1 MASSLP
7 ALALCTVPHTAAART
22 VLGSCQVSNAFSVPV
37 SLFFRRY
44 FSSLRIVPSLAV
56 FEVAKYILLQDEKA
70 LFARSKITK
79 NATSASPWFRNKW
92 LYRDE
97 RTGCAND
104 DGEAR
109 KPADTPLQRRK
120 RISTMPNL
128 AKPRVTLPSAQRS
141 VSKSSQ
147 KLVPQSVTNGNS
159 SLQKESY
166 PSEKINTE
174 SSPKSPILP
183 EKKTPVPQVPQFSPL
198 KKSVSKEPNV
208 GVTALKN
215 DEILQKNT
223 LCPLKERP
231 TQGRT
236 TQEEMPHKKSP
247 LTKDKQ
253 KCSDRERIL
262 KAQKLREMLKEELKK
277 ERMKRWKN
285 RPTVIEGKTPPD
297 HSKMTMRDLI
307 YYLPENNPMKSSLA
321 EEKKTEKTS
330 TQVQMKEP
338 EEIRAPDH
346 EDEEAETE
354 PEEGEENDGPLL
366 VPRVKVAED
375 GTIILDEES
384 LTVEVLRTK
393 GSCVVEE
400 NDPIFERGST
410 TTYSSFRKSFYTKPW
425 SNKETDMFFLAISM
439 VGTDFS
445 LIGQLFPHRARTE
458 IKNKFKR
465 EEKAN
470 GWRIDK
476 AFKEKR
482 PFDFEF
488 FAQLLEEVL
497 ADEKKRKQKATK
509 RQSSKEKKPHKSRKK
524 QKETEV
530 DAGTAEKENEESL
543 SVSEQTEEQII
554 LEPVTT
560 KKKRKKKKKDDSELE
575 VENLAEEGAAPT
587 KPAKGGKSSNKKKN
601 AVSGMNS
608 ANRTECGE
616 ELDVLNQENVDET
629 PVLVEQE
636 SHSCLQLNDKT
647 EENYLDLASFQDTSA
662 GLIETE
668 SSEPET
674 PDIISGSQDWQPSK
688 SQASGTRNEK
698 GNGEETSEAKNNE
711 VCDLYKPDEKESTAG
726 KSHDS
731 KSETMETEKA
741 AAGKPSVRGRLQRP
755 KPNLARASGKT
766 EATVQEKS
774 EVKISSSEPTEGAEK
789 MCTME
794 AGEGNTAEI
803 TRDETTGR
811 EIKALETESQ
821 EKAVTEKAAMRGRR
835 QRFKPNVVGASGKK
849 EAPVQGE
856 GKNKTP
862 QEPEGAIE
870 KQSTDQGNTPD
881 STRGETTEKDGRISE
896 TESQSKEISCL
907 QEGGKQSVLKPAPL
921 MRARMQR
928 PKPNVGRAAG
938 RQEVSATK
946 KDVEDEKM
954 EVGEAVK
961 SLIHCENKSGALLT
975 TGDATGN
982 EDILLCSEISEKEA
996 TSGAEKVVSVHV
1008 KQRSQEKFLGS
1019 ESCEQEKESFSV
1031 DDLED
1036 GSDFGTGDASSQ
1048 QEKEVAVQTTHLLR
1062 NQFQRPKSNLGK
1074 EAGGGEVPGVDKDV
1088 SEDSTEK
1095 DNSLIQCDSKCSML
1109 PDLDKAAKCEVMPSW
1124 QSLEKEDP
1132 VGSQEVFATPISL
1145 QSLKKLSGSESGEQ
1159 NASPPSA
1166 DNQEKTSAVAARLH
1180 SKLISQGESKP
1191 ASLQPAQLV
1200 RSRFQRPKPNIGRAI
1215 GRKET
1220 RATEKDETE
1229 KKTEVEQSALQ
1240 KDESAG
1246 IPSTVHKPKGE
1257 NEAVSSEASG
1267 DKLLGCEKQTPE
1279 GESPVPGIYQ
1289 NVSDEQSSSQED
1301 KPCAIKPAQLMR
1313 SWFQR
1318 ARSNLGRA
1326 YGKKEEPVAEKVTA
1340 PVEGETGK
1348 AEESPLPH
1356 RDSDVHLSP
1365 KAEVDLAQKDGS
1377 DSCGVTSPKRS
1388 IQSEK
1393 LCSLEKS
1400 LSCNNESDQRKS
1412 CMSTDV
1418 ESRLP
1423 NYSERSSSGEESKPS
1438 AIKPAQLVRGHL
1450 RRPKPNLVR
1459 AIRKKE
1465 ALEEGE
1471 NTTEEK
1477 TEARNTEEGLVSC
1490 GIKSENLTSLL
1501 HTSGNLVEVA
1511 SSTEVSRKKESAD
1524 SIEAVLPK
1532 RSRQSCKFQ
1541 SPERLS
1547 ESESQ
1552 IEQEEDSQPL
1562 YAQEKTSDKLI
1573 RRQPRRSSEQAGLS
1587 KRVSELRTSSAS
1599 ECEVDRCEK
1608 GKPRRKIKPN
1618 ITKGKGLK
1626 TAHSKRSG
1634 KEHGSSK
1641 VTLVTLRASQ
1651 EEDEDDA
1658 DEFELDD
1665 EDECFSPEEVNK
1677 APVFVP
1683 VGLRSPKPIPVQIE
1697 ETMEELEISV
1707 NVPDVPCI
1715 TTAEYLSHDL
1725 NVVVQPVMQRD
1736 ENLNASQ
1743 IEVTTHE
1750 NPETDTGINDGST
1763 EAAMTLLAMG
1773 DPMFQLKISTQG
1785 RTQVFPDQDEL
1796 HVADSLI
1803 NQPNTEQN
1811 AAPSN
1816 QSLSS
1821 PTNNELVPSE
1831 DGNKVILQDQSSGKE
1846 ASVEI
1851 FFKEDAAPSSDHP
1864 VPKVNS
1870 TPRFAR
1876 CRLPKPKPNL
1886 SRVLGTNRNVHQK
1899 SLSPNAD
1906 VEQFKQ
1912 VQSERKALRETI
1924 EEQDV
1929 DLEWKVRPAENS
1941 SADLQNFGSGSTDL
1955 AETENKTRET
1965 WEASVELKTP
1975 IISPKAEIFLPGL
1988 ENDPN
1993 QSSTGVLP
2001 ENKPGTV
2008 MHSLHEVQLTQAEAV
2023 TQEFQQ
2029 QYITSTK
2036 ETSVN
2041 GSGNEYPEEAEEQT
2055 FILTLVEIP
2064 ADSREYHDA
2073 SMSLEQALE
2082 PLLPA
2087 PILLTPVNT
2096 GLANVM
2102 EEQSSG
2108 SLTTT
2113 VDKAAT
2119 SLDNCTGT
2127 EGLQRA
2133 SIETFTNL
2141 DQTSWKRHAIDIEE
2155 SDTPPAKRT
2164 PSTSAEDNLANTYK
2178 QGKLQAYAGHVA
2190 VLFQR
2195 REHHDSWRK
2204 FITGKSYVARNIP
2217 TPLYWGISHKML
2229 AAKGS
2234 WTNFPYCEE
2243 SSVKSTHAPRKI
2255 AGRISEK
2262 LKTSKKKKLPTSIFV
2277 SKTAERGQ
2285 SESFQKL
2292 GTIPVEESACKCS
2305 DELVSGM
2312 DHEGKEEANEQ
2323 ESFMD
2328 ICESGCSGHVGSTAA
2343 LSRSPILRAG
2353 RRPLGFLSL
2362 ICKSSNAEPGEGAK
2376 GNRQRLQKPLIA
2388 ASKRSLKRPTPSAEN
2403 STDIQESCSLPS
2415 TSTLTS
2421 AECENIG
2428 TAAVQASSEYSEK
2441 QASYTKQ
2448 QEKEEEPTRISEY
2461 FFSDIFME
2469 VDDSE

>member
-1 MASSLP
+1 MFRRARLSVKPNVRPGGRGGGCAPAAPEPQGGQDSASLP
-7 ALALCTVPHTAAART
+7 ARKEP
-22 VLGSCQVSNAFSVPV
+22 Q
-37 SLFFRRY
+37 
-44 FSSLRIVPSLAV
+44 PS
-56 FEVAKYILLQDEKA
+56 
-70 LFARSKITK
+70 
-79 NATSASPWFRNKW
+79 ATASPGAADGPRPDPRPQPEGEEPGS
-92 LYRDE
+92 RDE
-97 RTGCAND
+97 RTGAAND

-147 KLVPQSVTNGNS
+147 KQVPQSVTNGNS
-159 SLQKESY
+159 SLQKESC
-166 PSEKINTE
+166 PSEKSNTE

-223 LCPLKERP
+223 PSPLKERP
-231 TQGRT
+231 TQGRP
-236 TQEEMPHKKSP
+236 TQEEMPHTKP
-247 LTKDKQ
+247 HLTKDKQ

-285 RPTVIEGKTPPD
+285 RPTGIEGKTPPD

-321 EEKKTEKTS
+321 EEKKTEKAS

-338 EEIRAPDH
+338 EEIHVPDH

-509 RQSSKEKKPHKSRKK
+509 RPSSKEKKPPKSRKK
-524 QKETEV
+524 QKTKVVSEEADNDQDDPHGVRISDAETEV
-530 DAGTAEKENEESL
+530 DAGTAEKENEAL
-543 SVSEQTEEQII
+543 LNVSEQTEEQII

-575 VENLAEEGAAPT
+575 VENLAEEGAAPS

-601 AVSGMNS
+601 AVSGTNS
-608 ANRTECGE
+608 DNHTECGE

-629 PVLVEQE
+629 PVLMEQE

-647 EENYLDLASFQDTSA
+647 EESDLNLVSFQDTSA

-668 SSEPET
+668 SSEPEIS
-674 PDIISGSQDWQPSK
+674 DIVFGSQDWQPSE
-688 SQASGTRNEK
+688 SQASGTRNKK

-711 VCDLYKPDEKESTAG
+711 VCDLYKPAEKESTAG

-741 AAGKPSVRGRLQRP
+741 AAGKPSVRGRLQIP

-766 EATVQEKS
+766 DFSWTAAS
-774 EVKISSSEPTEGAEK
+774 EVKIFPPEPTEGAEK
-789 MCTME
+789 MYTME
-794 AGEGNTAEI
+794 AGESNTAEI
-803 TRDETTGR
+803 TRDETIGR

-821 EKAVTEKAAMRGRR
+821 DTEKAVTEKVAMRGRW
-835 QRFKPNVVGASGKK
+835 QRFKPNVVGASGKR

-856 GKNKTP
+856 GKEKTP

-881 STRGETTEKDGRISE
+881 GTRGETTEIDGKVSE
-896 TESQSKEISCL
+896 TEPQSKEISCL

-921 MRARMQR
+921 MRGRMQR

-938 RQEVSATK
+938 RQEVSTIK
-946 KDVEDEKM
+946 KDVQDEKT

-996 TSGAEKVVSVHV
+996 SAGPETVVSMHV
-1008 KQRSQEKFLGS
+1008 KQQSQEKPLGS
-1019 ESCEQEKESFSV
+1019 ETCEQEKESLCV
-1031 DDLED
+1031 DDLEEV
-1036 GSDFGTGDASSQ
+1036 SDFGTGDASSQ
-1048 QEKEVAVQTTHLLR
+1048 QKEKVAVQTTHLLR

-1088 SEDSTEK
+1088 SEDNSEK
-1095 DNSLIQCDSKCSML
+1095 DNSLIQCDSKCSIL
-1109 PDLDKAAKCEVMPSW
+1109 PDLDKAAKCEVMPSL

-1132 VGSQEVFATPISL
+1132 ADSQEIFATPISP
-1145 QSLKKLSGSESGEQ
+1145 QSPKKLSGSESGEQ
-1159 NASPPSA
+1159 NVSPPPA
-1166 DNQEKTSAVAARLH
+1166 DTQEKTSAVAARLH
-1180 SKLISQGESKP
+1180 SNHISQGESKP
-1191 ASLQPAQLV
+1191 ASLQPAQVV
-1200 RSRFQRPKPNIGRAI
+1200 RSRFQRPKPNIGRAV

-1220 RATEKDETE
+1220 RAIEKDETE
-1229 KKTEVEQSALQ
+1229 KKTETEQSALQ

-1246 IPSTVHKPKGE
+1246 IPSTVHKSKGE

-1279 GESPVPGIYQ
+1279 GESPVPDIYQ
-1289 NVSDEQSSSQED
+1289 NVSDEQSRSQED

-1313 SWFQR
+1313 SRFQR
-1318 ARSNLGRA
+1318 ARPNLGRA

-1340 PVEGETGK
+1340 LVEEETGK
-1348 AEESPLPH
+1348 AEESLLPH
-1356 RDSDVHLSP
+1356 RVSDVNLSP
-1365 KAEVDLAQKDGS
+1365 KAEVEALTSFGDLAQKDGS
-1377 DSCGVTSPKRS
+1377 DSCGVTSPPKRR

-1400 LSCNNESDQRKS
+1400 LSCNNQQDQRKS

-1423 NYSERSSSGEESKPS
+1423 NYSERFSSGESQQS

-1459 AIRKKE
+1459 ATRKKE

-1477 TEARNTEEGLVSC
+1477 TEGRNTEGGLISC
-1490 GIKSENLTSLL
+1490 DIKSENLTSLL
-1501 HTSGNLVEVA
+1501 HTSRNLVEVA
-1511 SSTEVSRKKESAD
+1511 SSSEDSWKKESAD
-1524 SIEAVLPK
+1524 SIEVVPPK

-1573 RRQPRRSSEQAGLS
+1573 RRQSRRSSEQGGLP
-1587 KRVSELRTSSAS
+1587 KRVSEVRTSSAS
-1599 ECEVDRCEK
+1599 ECEIDRCEK
-1608 GKPRRKIKPN
+1608 GKPRQKTKSN

-1626 TAHSKRSG
+1626 TVHSKRSR

-1683 VGLRSPKPIPVQIE
+1683 VGLRSPKPVPVQIE

-1725 NVVVQPVMQRD
+1725 NVVVQPVMERD

-1750 NPETDTGINDGST
+1750 NPETDAGISDGST

-1796 HVADSLI
+1796 HMADSLI

-1811 AAPSN
+1811 VAPSN

-1831 DGNKVILQDQSSGKE
+1831 DGNKVILLDHSSGKE
-1846 ASVEI
+1846 ASVET
-1851 FFKEDAAPSSDHP
+1851 FFKEDAAPTSDHP
-1864 VPKVNS
+1864 VPKANS
-1870 TPRFAR
+1870 TSRFAR

-1899 SLSPNAD
+1899 SLRPNAD

-1912 VQSERKALRETI
+1912 VQSEGKALRETR
-1924 EEQDV
+1924 EEQEV
-1929 DLEWKVRPAENS
+1929 ELEWQIRPAENS
-1941 SADLQNFGSGSTDL
+1941 SAGLQNFGSGSTDL
-1955 AETENKTRET
+1955 AETENKTRES
-1965 WEASVELKTP
+1965 WEASVELKSP
-1975 IISPKAEIFLPGL
+1975 IIAPKAEIFLPGL
-1988 ENDPN
+1988 EKDPN
-1993 QSSTGVLP
+1993 QSSTGVLS

-2008 MHSLHEVQLTQAEAV
+2008 MHNLHEVQLTQTEAV

-2041 GSGNEYPEEAEEQT
+2041 GNGNEYPEEVAEQT

-2073 SMSLEQALE
+2073 SMSREQALE

-2096 GLANVM
+2096 GLDNVLG
-2102 EEQSSG
+2102 EQSIG
-2108 SLTTT
+2108 SLTAP

-2133 SIETFTNL
+2133 SIESFTNL
-2141 DQTSWKRHAIDIEE
+2141 DQTSWKRCAIDLEE

-2164 PSTSAEDNLANTYK
+2164 PSTSADDNLTNTYK
-2178 QGKLQAYAGHVA
+2178 
-2190 VLFQR
+2190 
-2195 REHHDSWRK
+2195 
-2204 FITGKSYVARNIP
+2204 
-2217 TPLYWGISHKML
+2217 
-2229 AAKGS
+2229 
-2234 WTNFPYCEE
+2234 E
-2243 SSVKSTHAPRKI
+2243 SSVKSTHAPRKM

-2277 SKTAERGQ
+2277 SKTAESGQ
-2285 SESFQKL
+2285 SESFQNL

-2312 DHEGKEEANEQ
+2312 DHEGKEAANEQ
-2323 ESFMD
+2323 ESSMD
-2328 ICESGCSGHVGSTAA
+2328 ICESGHLGHVGSTAA
-2343 LSRSPILRAG
+2343 LSRSPMLRAG

-2362 ICKSSNAEPGEGAK
+2362 ICKSSNSEPGEGAK
-2376 GNRQRLQKPLIA
+2376 GNGQRLQKPLIA
-2388 ASKRSLKRPTPSAEN
+2388 ASKQSLKRPTPSAEN
-2403 STDIQESCSLPS
+2403 NTDMQESCSLPS
-2415 TSTLTS
+2415 TSLLTS

-2428 TAAVQASSEYSEK
+2428 TAAVQISSESSEK
-2441 QASYTKQ
+2441 QASCTKQ
-2448 QEKEEEPTRISEY
+2448 QKEEEPTRILEY

-2469 VDDSE
+2469 VNDSE

>member
-1 MASSLP
+1 MFRRARLSVKPNVRPVGRGGGPSAPAAPEPQRGQDSASLP
-7 ALALCTVPHTAAART
+7 ARQEPQPSATASPGAAAGPRPAPPPQPE
-22 VLGSCQVSNAFSVPV
+22 GGQQGN
-37 SLFFRRY
+37 
-44 FSSLRIVPSLAV
+44 
-56 FEVAKYILLQDEKA
+56 
-70 LFARSKITK
+70 
-79 NATSASPWFRNKW
+79 
-92 LYRDE
+92 RDE

-524 QKETEV
+524 QKAKVVSEDADNDQEDPQGIRISDAETEV

-1773 DPMFQLKISTQG
+1773 DPMFQLKISTQEG
-1785 RTQVFPDQDEL
+1785 
-1796 HVADSLI
+1796 
-1803 NQPNTEQN
+1803 
-1811 AAPSN
+1811 
-1816 QSLSS
+1816 
-1821 PTNNELVPSE
+1821 
-1831 DGNKVILQDQSSGKE
+1831 
-1846 ASVEI
+1846 
-1851 FFKEDAAPSSDHP
+1851 
-1864 VPKVNS
+1864 
-1870 TPRFAR
+1870 
-1876 CRLPKPKPNL
+1876 
-1886 SRVLGTNRNVHQK
+1886 
-1899 SLSPNAD
+1899 
-1906 VEQFKQ
+1906 
-1912 VQSERKALRETI
+1912 KALRETI

-2178 QGKLQAYAGHVA
+2178 
-2190 VLFQR
+2190 
-2195 REHHDSWRK
+2195 
-2204 FITGKSYVARNIP
+2204 
-2217 TPLYWGISHKML
+2217 
-2229 AAKGS
+2229 
-2234 WTNFPYCEE
+2234 E

>member
-1 MASSLP
+1 MFRRARLSVKPNVRPGGRGGGCSPSAPAAPEPQRGQVCASLP
-7 ALALCTVPHTAAART
+7 ARQEPQPNSPASPGTAAGPRPEPPPQPEGGQP
-22 VLGSCQVSNAFSVPV
+22 GS
-37 SLFFRRY
+37 
-44 FSSLRIVPSLAV
+44 
-56 FEVAKYILLQDEKA
+56 
-70 LFARSKITK
+70 
-79 NATSASPWFRNKW
+79 
-92 LYRDE
+92 RDE
-97 RTGCAND
+97 RTGGAND

-128 AKPRVTLPSAQRS
+128 AKPRVALPSAQRS
-141 VSKSSQ
+141 VSKTSQ
-147 KLVPQSVTNGNS
+147 KQVPQSFTNGNS

-208 GVTALKN
+208 GVTALKK

-231 TQGRT
+231 TQGRP
-236 TQEEMPHKKSP
+236 TQEEMSHTKPP

-253 KCSDRERIL
+253 KCTDRERIL

-277 ERMKRWKN
+277 ERMKKWKN

-330 TQVQMKEP
+330 TQVQMREP

-366 VPRVKVAED
+366 VPQVKVAED

-524 QKETEV
+524 QKAKVVSEEADNDQDAPQGVRISDAETEV

-575 VENLAEEGAAPT
+575 VENQAEEGAAPP

-608 ANRTECGE
+608 DNHTECGE

-647 EENYLDLASFQDTSA
+647 EESLLNLASFQDISA

-688 SQASGTRNEK
+688 SQASGTRNKK

-711 VCDLYKPDEKESTAG
+711 VCDLYKPDEKKSTAG

-741 AAGKPSVRGRLQRP
+741 AAGKPSMRGRLQRP

-766 EATVQEKS
+766 EAAVQEKS
-774 EVKISSSEPTEGAEK
+774 EVKISSPEPAEGAEK

-794 AGEGNTAEI
+794 AGEGNAAEI
-803 TRDETTGR
+803 TRDVTTGR
-811 EIKALETESQ
+811 EIKALESESQ
-821 EKAVTEKAAMRGRR
+821 ETEKAVTEKAAMGGCR
-835 QRFKPNVVGASGKK
+835 QRFKPNVVGASGKR

-856 GKNKTP
+856 GKDKTP
-862 QEPEGAIE
+862 QEPERAIE
-870 KQSTDQGNTPD
+870 KSTDQGNTPD
-881 STRGETTEKDGRISE
+881 STRGETTEKDGKVSE

-921 MRARMQR
+921 IRGRMQR

-938 RQEVSATK
+938 RQAVSTTK

-954 EVGEAVK
+954 EVGETVK
-961 SLIHCENKSGALLT
+961 SLLHCENKSGALLT
-975 TGDATGN
+975 TSDATGN

-996 TSGAEKVVSVHV
+996 TAGAEKVVSVHV
-1008 KQRSQEKFLGS
+1008 KQHSQEKPLRS
-1019 ESCEQEKESFSV
+1019 ESCEQEKESLSV

-1036 GSDFGTGDASSQ
+1036 GSDFGIGDARSSQ
-1048 QEKEVAVQTTHLLR
+1048 QEEEVAVQTTHLLR

-1074 EAGGGEVPGVDKDV
+1074 EVGGGQVPGVDKDI

-1095 DNSLIQCDSKCSML
+1095 ENSLIQCDSKCSML
-1109 PDLDKAAKCEVMPSW
+1109 PDLDKAAKCEVLPSC
-1124 QSLEKEDP
+1124 QPLGKEDP
-1132 VGSQEVFATPISL
+1132 ADSQEVFATPISL
-1145 QSLKKLSGSESGEQ
+1145 QSTKKLSGSESGEQ
-1159 NASPPSA
+1159 NVSLPSA

-1180 SKLISQGESKP
+1180 SKHISQGGSKP

-1200 RSRFQRPKPNIGRAI
+1200 RSRFQKPKPNIGRAV
-1215 GRKET
+1215 GKKET

-1229 KKTEVEQSALQ
+1229 KKTEAEQSALQ

-1246 IPSTVHKPKGE
+1246 IPSTVHKSKGE

-1267 DKLLGCEKQTPE
+1267 DELLGCEKQTPE
-1279 GESPVPGIYQ
+1279 GLSPVPEVYQ
-1289 NVSDEQSSSQED
+1289 NVLDERSSSQED

-1318 ARSNLGRA
+1318 ARPNLGRA

-1356 RDSDVHLSP
+1356 RDSDIHLSP
-1365 KAEVDLAQKDGS
+1365 EAEVDLAQKDGS

-1400 LSCNNESDQRKS
+1400 FSCNNQRDQRKS
-1412 CMSTDV
+1412 CVSTDV
-1418 ESRLP
+1418 ESSLP
-1423 NYSERSSSGEESKPS
+1423 NYSERSSCGEENKPS
-1438 AIKPAQLVRGHL
+1438 AIKHAQLVRGHL

-1459 AIRKKE
+1459 ATRKKE
-1465 ALEEGE
+1465 ALEERE

-1477 TEARNTEEGLVSC
+1477 TEARNTEEGLVC
-1490 GIKSENLTSLL
+1490 GKKSENLTSLL
-1501 HTSGNLVEVA
+1501 HTSDNLVEVA
-1511 SSTEVSRKKESAD
+1511 SSSEDSWKKESAD
-1524 SIEAVLPK
+1524 SIEAVPPK

-1541 SPERLS
+1541 SSERLS

-1552 IEQEEDSQPL
+1552 IEQKDDSQLL

-1573 RRQPRRSSEQAGLS
+1573 RRQYRRSSEQAGLP

-1608 GKPRRKIKPN
+1608 GRPRRKIKPN

-1665 EDECFSPEEVNK
+1665 EDECFSPEDVNK

-1750 NPETDTGINDGST
+1750 NLETDTGINDGST

-1796 HVADSLI
+1796 HMVDSLI

-1811 AAPSN
+1811 TAPSN

-1846 ASVEI
+1846 ASIEKI
-1851 FFKEDAAPSSDHP
+1851 FKEDAAPSSDNP

-1912 VQSERKALRETI
+1912 VQSEGKALRETI
-1924 EEQDV
+1924 EEQEV
-1929 DLEWKVRPAENS
+1929 DLEWKIRPAQNS
-1941 SADLQNFGSGSTDL
+1941 SAGLHNFGSGSTDL

-1975 IISPKAEIFLPGL
+1975 VISPKAEIFLPGL

-2008 MHSLHEVQLTQAEAV
+2008 MHNLHEVQLTQTEAV

-2029 QYITSTK
+2029 QHITSTK
-2036 ETSVN
+2036 EISVN

-2102 EEQSSG
+2102 GEPSIG

-2113 VDKAAT
+2113 DDKAVT

-2133 SIETFTNL
+2133 SIETLTNL
-2141 DQTSWKRHAIDIEE
+2141 DETSWKRHAIDLEE

-2178 QGKLQAYAGHVA
+2178 
-2190 VLFQR
+2190 
-2195 REHHDSWRK
+2195 
-2204 FITGKSYVARNIP
+2204 
-2217 TPLYWGISHKML
+2217 
-2229 AAKGS
+2229 
-2234 WTNFPYCEE
+2234 E
-2243 SSVKSTHAPRKI
+2243 SSVKSIHAPRKI

-2262 LKTSKKKKLPTSIFV
+2262 MKTSKKKKLPTSIFV

-2323 ESFMD
+2323 ESSMD
-2328 ICESGCSGHVGSTAA
+2328 IGESGRLGHVGSTAA
-2343 LSRSPILRAG
+2343 LSRSPILRVG

-2388 ASKRSLKRPTPSAEN
+2388 ASERSLKRPTPSTEN
-2403 STDIQESCSLPS
+2403 STDTQESCSLPS
-2415 TSTLTS
+2415 TSMLTS

-2428 TAAVQASSEYSEK
+2428 TAAVQVSSEFSET

>member
-1 MASSLP
+1 MFRRARFSVKPNVRPGGRGGGCGPSAPAVPEPQRGQDCASLP
-7 ALALCTVPHTAAART
+7 ARQEPQPNAPASPGTAAGP
-22 VLGSCQVSNAFSVPV
+22 LPEPPSQPEGGQPGS
-37 SLFFRRY
+37 
-44 FSSLRIVPSLAV
+44 
-56 FEVAKYILLQDEKA
+56 
-70 LFARSKITK
+70 
-79 NATSASPWFRNKW
+79 
-92 LYRDE
+92 RDE
-97 RTGCAND
+97 RTGGAND

-141 VSKSSQ
+141 ISKSSQ
-147 KLVPQSVTNGNS
+147 KQVPQSVTNGNS

-183 EKKTPVPQVPQFSPL
+183 EKKTPIPQVPQFSPL
-198 KKSVSKEPNV
+198 KKSVSKEPNM
-208 GVTALKN
+208 GVTALRN

-223 LCPLKERP
+223 PCPLKERP
-231 TQGRT
+231 TQGRP
-236 TQEEMPHKKSP
+236 TQEEMSHTKPP
-247 LTKDKQ
+247 VTKDKQ
-253 KCSDRERIL
+253 KCTDRERIL

-277 ERMKRWKN
+277 ERMKKWKN

-330 TQVQMKEP
+330 TQVQMREP
-338 EEIRAPDH
+338 EEIRDPDH

-366 VPRVKVAED
+366 VPQVKVAED

-410 TTYSSFRKSFYTKPW
+410 TTYSSFRKSFYAKPW

-509 RQSSKEKKPHKSRKK
+509 RQSSKEKKPRKSRKK
-524 QKETEV
+524 QKAKVVSGEADNDQDAPQGVRISDAETEV

-575 VENLAEEGAAPT
+575 VENQAEEGAAPP
-587 KPAKGGKSSNKKKN
+587 KSAKGGKSSNKKKN

-608 ANRTECGE
+608 DNHTECGE

-647 EENYLDLASFQDTSA
+647 EESHLNLASFQDTSA

-668 SSEPET
+668 SSEPQI
-674 PDIISGSQDWQPSK
+674 PDIISGSQDRQPSK
-688 SQASGTRNEK
+688 SQASGTRNKK
-698 GNGEETSEAKNNE
+698 GNGEETSKAKNDE
-711 VCDLYKPDEKESTAG
+711 VCDLYKPDEKKSTAG

-741 AAGKPSVRGRLQRP
+741 AAGKPSVRERLQRP

-766 EATVQEKS
+766 EAAVQEKF
-774 EVKISSSEPTEGAEK
+774 EVKISSPESTEGAEK

-794 AGEGNTAEI
+794 AGEDNTAEI

-811 EIKALETESQ
+811 EIKVVETESQ
-821 EKAVTEKAAMRGRR
+821 ETEKAVTEKAAMGGRR
-835 QRFKPNVVGASGKK
+835 QRFKPNVVGASGKR

-856 GKNKTP
+856 GKDKTP
-862 QEPEGAIE
+862 QEPERAIE

-881 STRGETTEKDGRISE
+881 STRGDTTEKDGKVSE

-921 MRARMQR
+921 MRGRMQR

-938 RQEVSATK
+938 RQEVSTTK

-954 EVGEAVK
+954 EVGETVK
-961 SLIHCENKSGALLT
+961 SLLHCENKSGALLT
-975 TGDATGN
+975 TNDATGN

-996 TSGAEKVVSVHV
+996 TAGAEKVVSVRV
-1008 KQRSQEKFLGS
+1008 KQHSQEKPLRS
-1019 ESCEQEKESFSV
+1019 ESCEQEKESLSV

-1036 GSDFGTGDASSQ
+1036 GSDFGTGDAGSSQ
-1048 QEKEVAVQTTHLLR
+1048 QEEEVAVQTTHLLR

-1074 EAGGGEVPGVDKDV
+1074 EAGGGQVPGVDKDIT
-1088 SEDSTEK
+1088 EDSTEK
-1095 DNSLIQCDSKCSML
+1095 ENSLIQCDSKCSML
-1109 PDLDKAAKCEVMPSW
+1109 PDLAKAAKCEVLPSC
-1124 QSLEKEDP
+1124 QPLGKEDP
-1132 VGSQEVFATPISL
+1132 ADSQEVFAAPISL
-1145 QSLKKLSGSESGEQ
+1145 QSPKKLSGSESGEQ
-1159 NASPPSA
+1159 NVSLPSA

-1180 SKLISQGESKP
+1180 SKHISQGGSKP

-1200 RSRFQRPKPNIGRAI
+1200 RSRFQRPKPNIGRAV
-1215 GRKET
+1215 GKKET

-1229 KKTEVEQSALQ
+1229 KKTEAEQSALQ

-1246 IPSTVHKPKGE
+1246 ISSTVLHFQHKSKGE
-1257 NEAVSSEASG
+1257 NEAVSSETSG
-1267 DKLLGCEKQTPE
+1267 DKLLDCEKQTPE
-1279 GESPVPGIYQ
+1279 RDSPVPEVYQ
-1289 NVSDEQSSSQED
+1289 NVLDEPSSSQED

-1318 ARSNLGRA
+1318 ARPNLGRA
-1326 YGKKEEPVAEKVTA
+1326 YGKKEEPVAEKDTA

-1356 RDSDVHLSP
+1356 RDSDVQLSLE
-1365 KAEVDLAQKDGS
+1365 AEVNLAQKDGS
-1377 DSCGVTSPKRS
+1377 DSCGITSPKRS
-1388 IQSEK
+1388 FQSEK
-1393 LCSLEKS
+1393 LGSLEKS
-1400 LSCNNESDQRKS
+1400 FTCNNQRDQRKS

-1423 NYSERSSSGEESKPS
+1423 NSSERSSCGEENKPS

-1459 AIRKKE
+1459 ATRKKE

-1471 NTTEEK
+1471 NTTKEK

-1490 GIKSENLTSLL
+1490 GKKSENLTSLL

-1511 SSTEVSRKKESAD
+1511 SSSEDSWKKESAD
-1524 SIEAVLPK
+1524 SIEAVPPK

-1541 SPERLS
+1541 SSERLS

-1552 IEQEEDSQPL
+1552 IEQDDDSQLL

-1573 RRQPRRSSEQAGLS
+1573 RRQSRRSSEQAGLP

-1641 VTLVTLRASQ
+1641 ITLVTLRASQ

-1665 EDECFSPEEVNK
+1665 EDECFSPEDVNK

-1683 VGLRSPKPIPVQIE
+1683 VGLRSPKPVPVQIE

-1715 TTAEYLSHDL
+1715 TAAEYLSHDL

-1773 DPMFQLKISTQG
+1773 DPMFQLKISTQEG
-1785 RTQVFPDQDEL
+1785 
-1796 HVADSLI
+1796 
-1803 NQPNTEQN
+1803 
-1811 AAPSN
+1811 
-1816 QSLSS
+1816 
-1821 PTNNELVPSE
+1821 
-1831 DGNKVILQDQSSGKE
+1831 
-1846 ASVEI
+1846 
-1851 FFKEDAAPSSDHP
+1851 
-1864 VPKVNS
+1864 
-1870 TPRFAR
+1870 
-1876 CRLPKPKPNL
+1876 
-1886 SRVLGTNRNVHQK
+1886 
-1899 SLSPNAD
+1899 
-1906 VEQFKQ
+1906 
-1912 VQSERKALRETI
+1912 KALRETI
-1924 EEQDV
+1924 EEQKV
-1929 DLEWKVRPAENS
+1929 DLEWKVRPAQNS
-1941 SADLQNFGSGSTDL
+1941 SAGLQNFGSGSTDL

-1965 WEASVELKTP
+1965 WEASVELKTS

-2001 ENKPGTV
+2001 ENKPGAV
-2008 MHSLHEVQLTQAEAV
+2008 MHNLHEVQLTQTEAV

-2029 QYITSTK
+2029 QHITSTK

-2041 GSGNEYPEEAEEQT
+2041 GSGNEYPEEQT

-2064 ADSREYHDA
+2064 ADSSEYHDA

-2102 EEQSSG
+2102 GEPSIG

-2113 VDKAAT
+2113 DDKAVT

-2133 SIETFTNL
+2133 SIETLTNL
-2141 DQTSWKRHAIDIEE
+2141 DETSWKRHAIDLEE

-2164 PSTSAEDNLANTYK
+2164 PCTSAEDNLANTYK
-2178 QGKLQAYAGHVA
+2178 
-2190 VLFQR
+2190 
-2195 REHHDSWRK
+2195 
-2204 FITGKSYVARNIP
+2204 
-2217 TPLYWGISHKML
+2217 
-2229 AAKGS
+2229 
-2234 WTNFPYCEE
+2234 E
-2243 SSVKSTHAPRKI
+2243 SSVKSIHAPRKI

-2262 LKTSKKKKLPTSIFV
+2262 MKTSKKKKLPTSIFV
-2277 SKTAERGQ
+2277 SKTAEKGK

-2323 ESFMD
+2323 ESSMD
-2328 ICESGCSGHVGSTAA
+2328 FGESERLGHVGSTTA

-2388 ASKRSLKRPTPSAEN
+2388 ASKQSLKRPTPSSEN
-2403 STDIQESCSLPS
+2403 STDTQESCSLPS
-2415 TSTLTS
+2415 TSMLTS

-2428 TAAVQASSEYSEK
+2428 TAAVQVSSEFSDT

>member
-1 MASSLP
+1 MFRRARLSVKPNVRPGGRGGGCGPSAPAAPEPQLGQDSASLP
-7 ALALCTVPHTAAART
+7 ARQEPQPSATASPGAAA
-22 VLGSCQVSNAFSVPV
+22 GSRPD
-37 SLFFRRY
+37 
-44 FSSLRIVPSLAV
+44 PP
-56 FEVAKYILLQDEKA
+56 LQPEGGQQG
-70 LFARSKITK
+70 S
-79 NATSASPWFRNKW
+79 
-92 LYRDE
+92 RDG
-97 RTGCAND
+97 RTGGAND
-104 DGEAR
+104 DGETR

-147 KLVPQSVTNGNS
+147 KQVPQSVTNGNS

-223 LCPLKERP
+223 PCPLKERP
-231 TQGRT
+231 TQGRP
-236 TQEEMPHKKSP
+236 TQEEMPHTKPP

-338 EEIRAPDH
+338 EEIRAPEH

-354 PEEGEENDGPLL
+354 LEEGEENDGPLL

-524 QKETEV
+524 QKAKVVSGEADNDQDDPQGVRISDAETEV
-530 DAGTAEKENEESL
+530 DAGTAEKENEEAL

-608 ANRTECGE
+608 DNHTECGE

-647 EENYLDLASFQDTSA
+647 EESDLNLASFQDTSA

-688 SQASGTRNEK
+688 SQATGTRNKK

-741 AAGKPSVRGRLQRP
+741 AAGKPSMRGCLQRP
-755 KPNLARASGKT
+755 KPNLARACGKT
-766 EATVQEKS
+766 EAAVQEKS
-774 EVKISSSEPTEGAEK
+774 EVKISSPEPTEGAEK

-811 EIKALETESQ
+811 EIKASETESQ
-821 EKAVTEKAAMRGRR
+821 ETEKAVTEKAAMRGRR
-835 QRFKPNVVGASGKK
+835 QRFKPNVVGASGKR

-856 GKNKTP
+856 GKDKTP
-862 QEPEGAIE
+862 QEPEGAVE

-921 MRARMQR
+921 MRGRMQR
-928 PKPNVGRAAG
+928 PKPNVGRAPG
-938 RQEVSATK
+938 RQEVSTTT

-961 SLIHCENKSGALLT
+961 SLIHCENKSDILLT

-996 TSGAEKVVSVHV
+996 TAEAEKVVSVHV
-1008 KQRSQEKFLGS
+1008 KLRSQEKPLGS
-1019 ESCEQEKESFSV
+1019 ESCEQEKESLSV

-1048 QEKEVAVQTTHLLR
+1048 QEEVVAVQTTHLLR

-1132 VGSQEVFATPISL
+1132 VDSQEVFATPISR
-1145 QSLKKLSGSESGEQ
+1145 QSPKKLSGSESGEQ
-1159 NASPPSA
+1159 NVSPPSA
-1166 DNQEKTSAVAARLH
+1166 DNQEKTSAVAASCCTLSGGFQRTTHNDSKIFLERLH
-1180 SKLISQGESKP
+1180 SKHISQGESKP

-1200 RSRFQRPKPNIGRAI
+1200 RSRFQRPKPNIGRAV

-1220 RATEKDETE
+1220 RATEKDEIE
-1229 KKTEVEQSALQ
+1229 KKTEAEQAALQ

-1246 IPSTVHKPKGE
+1246 IPSTVHKSKGE

-1279 GESPVPGIYQ
+1279 GESPVPDIYQ

-1318 ARSNLGRA
+1318 ARPNLGRA

-1340 PVEGETGK
+1340 PVEGETEK

-1365 KAEVDLAQKDGS
+1365 KAEMDLAQKDGS

-1400 LSCNNESDQRKS
+1400 LSCNNQRDQRKS

-1459 AIRKKE
+1459 ATRKRE

-1511 SSTEVSRKKESAD
+1511 SSSEDSRKKESAD
-1524 SIEAVLPK
+1524 SIEAVPPK

-1573 RRQPRRSSEQAGLS
+1573 RRQSRRSSEQAGLP

-1651 EEDEDDA
+1651 EEDEDDV

-1665 EDECFSPEEVNK
+1665 EDECFSPEEVNQ

-1725 NVVVQPVMQRD
+1725 NVVVHPVMQRD

-1796 HVADSLI
+1796 HMADSLI

-1886 SRVLGTNRNVHQK
+1886 SRVLGTNRNVYQK

-1912 VQSERKALRETI
+1912 VQSEGKALRETI
-1924 EEQDV
+1924 EEQEV

-1941 SADLQNFGSGSTDL
+1941 SAGLQNFGSGSTDL

-1975 IISPKAEIFLPGL
+1975 IISPKAEMFLPGL

-2001 ENKPGTV
+2001 ENKPDTV
-2008 MHSLHEVQLTQAEAV
+2008 MHNLHEVQLTQTEAV

-2102 EEQSSG
+2102 GEQSSG

-2127 EGLQRA
+2127 ERLQRA
-2133 SIETFTNL
+2133 SIETNL
-2141 DQTSWKRHAIDIEE
+2141 DQTSWKKHAIDLEE

-2164 PSTSAEDNLANTYK
+2164 PSSSAEDNLANTYK
-2178 QGKLQAYAGHVA
+2178 
-2190 VLFQR
+2190 
-2195 REHHDSWRK
+2195 
-2204 FITGKSYVARNIP
+2204 
-2217 TPLYWGISHKML
+2217 
-2229 AAKGS
+2229 
-2234 WTNFPYCEE
+2234 E

-2323 ESFMD
+2323 ESSMD
-2328 ICESGCSGHVGSTAA
+2328 ICESGRSGHVGSTAA
-2343 LSRSPILRAG
+2343 LSRSPMLRAG

-2388 ASKRSLKRPTPSAEN
+2388 PSKRSLKRPTPSAEN
-2403 STDIQESCSLPS
+2403 STDTQESCSLPS
-2415 TSTLTS
+2415 TSMLTS

-2428 TAAVQASSEYSEK
+2428 TAAVQVSSESSEK

>member
-1 MASSLP
+1 M
-7 ALALCTVPHTAAART
+7 
-22 VLGSCQVSNAFSVPV
+22 
-37 SLFFRRY
+37 FRRARL
-44 FSSLRIVPSLAV
+44 SVKPNVKPGGRGGGCGPSAPAAP
-56 FEVAKYILLQDEKA
+56 EPQRGQD
-70 LFARSKITK
+70 
-79 NATSASPWFRNKW
+79 SASPRARKEPQPSATASPGAAAGPRPDPPPQPEGEQPGS
-92 LYRDE
+92 RDE
-97 RTGCAND
+97 RTGGVD
-104 DGEAR
+104 DGGAR

-147 KLVPQSVTNGNS
+147 KQVPQSVTNGNS
-159 SLQKESY
+159 SLQKESH
-166 PSEKINTE
+166 PSEKTNTE
-174 SSPKSPILP
+174 SSPKSSILP

-223 LCPLKERP
+223 PCPLKERP
-231 TQGRT
+231 TQGRP
-236 TQEEMPHKKSP
+236 TQEEMPHTKP
-247 LTKDKQ
+247 HLTKDKQ

-277 ERMKRWKN
+277 ERMKSWKN

-307 YYLPENNPMKSSLA
+307 YYLPENNPMKSSLT

-375 GTIILDEES
+375 GSIILDEES

-393 GSCVVEE
+393 GSCVIEE

-410 TTYSSFRKSFYTKPW
+410 TTYSSFRKSYYTKPW

-482 PFDFEF
+482 PFDFKF

-509 RQSSKEKKPHKSRKK
+509 RQSSKEKRPPKSRKK
-524 QKETEV
+524 QKAKVVSGEADNDQDDPQGVRISDTETEV
-530 DAGTAEKENEESL
+530 DAGTAEKENEASL

-575 VENLAEEGAAPT
+575 VENLAEEGASPS
-587 KPAKGGKSSNKKKN
+587 KPAKGEKSSNKKKN
-601 AVSGMNS
+601 AVSGTNS
-608 ANRTECGE
+608 DNHTECGE
-616 ELDVLNQENVDET
+616 ELDVFNQENVAET

-636 SHSCLQLNDKT
+636 SHSCLQLKDKT
-647 EENYLDLASFQDTSA
+647 EESDLNLASFRDTSA

-668 SSEPET
+668 SSESET

-688 SQASGTRNEK
+688 SQASGTRNKK

-711 VCDLYKPDEKESTAG
+711 VCDLYKPDEKESTSG

-741 AAGKPSVRGRLQRP
+741 AIGKPSVRGRLQRP
-755 KPNLARASGKT
+755 KPNLARASEKT
-766 EATVQEKS
+766 EAAVQEKS
-774 EVKISSSEPTEGAEK
+774 VVKISPPEPTEGTEK
-789 MCTME
+789 MYTME

-811 EIKALETESQ
+811 EIKALQTESQ
-821 EKAVTEKAAMRGRR
+821 ETEKAVMRGRR
-835 QRFKPNVVGASGKK
+835 QRFKPNVVGASGKR
-849 EAPVQGE
+849 EAHVQGE
-856 GKNKTP
+856 GKDKT
-862 QEPEGAIE
+862 QEPERAIE

-881 STRGETTEKDGRISE
+881 STRGETTEKDGRVSE
-896 TESQSKEISCL
+896 TEPQSKEISCL
-907 QEGGKQSVLKPAPL
+907 QGGGKQSVLKPAPL
-921 MRARMQR
+921 MRGRMQR
-928 PKPNVGRAAG
+928 PKPNVGRATG
-938 RQEVSATK
+938 RQEVSTPK

-954 EVGEAVK
+954 EVGEAAK
-961 SLIHCENKSGALLT
+961 SLIHCENKSGAFLT

-996 TSGAEKVVSVHV
+996 TAGPEKVVSMHV
-1008 KQRSQEKFLGS
+1008 KQRSQEKLLGS
-1019 ESCEQEKESFSV
+1019 ENCEQEKESLSV

-1036 GSDFGTGDASSQ
+1036 ASDLGTGDTSSQ
-1048 QEKEVAVQTTHLLR
+1048 QEEKVAVQTTHLLR
-1062 NQFQRPKSNLGK
+1062 NQFRRPKSNLGK
-1074 EAGGGEVPGVDKDV
+1074 KAGGGEVPGVDKDV
-1088 SEDSTEK
+1088 SEDNTEK

-1109 PDLDKAAKCEVMPSW
+1109 PDLDKAAKCEVMPSL

-1132 VGSQEVFATPISL
+1132 ADSQEVFATPVSL
-1145 QSLKKLSGSESGEQ
+1145 QSPKKLSGSESGEQ
-1159 NASPPSA
+1159 NVSPPPA
-1166 DNQEKTSAVAARLH
+1166 DNQEKSSAVAARLH
-1180 SKLISQGESKP
+1180 SANISQGESKA

-1200 RSRFQRPKPNIGRAI
+1200 RSRFQRPKPNIGRAV

-1229 KKTEVEQSALQ
+1229 KKTETELSALQ

-1246 IPSTVHKPKGE
+1246 NPSTVHKSKGE
-1257 NEAVSSEASG
+1257 NEAASSEASE

-1279 GESPVPGIYQ
+1279 GESPVPDNYQ

-1301 KPCAIKPAQLMR
+1301 KPRAIKPAQLMR
-1313 SWFQR
+1313 SRFQR
-1318 ARSNLGRA
+1318 ARPNLGRA
-1326 YGKKEEPVAEKVTA
+1326 KGNKEKPVAEKVTA

-1356 RDSDVHLSP
+1356 RDSDVHRSP
-1365 KAEVDLAQKDGS
+1365 KDEVEALTFFGDLAQKDGS

-1393 LCSLEKS
+1393 LCSLEKP
-1400 LSCNNESDQRKS
+1400 LSCNNVKDQRKS

-1418 ESRLP
+1418 ESRLL

-1438 AIKPAQLVRGHL
+1438 AIKPAQLVRGHI

-1459 AIRKKE
+1459 ATRKKE

-1471 NTTEEK
+1471 NATKEK
-1477 TEARNTEEGLVSC
+1477 TEGRNTEEGLISC
-1490 GIKSENLTSLL
+1490 GIKSESLTSLL

-1511 SSTEVSRKKESAD
+1511 SSSEDSRKRESAD
-1524 SIEAVLPK
+1524 SIEAVPPK

-1552 IEQEEDSQPL
+1552 IEHEEDSQPL

-1573 RRQPRRSSEQAGLS
+1573 RQSRRSSEQAGLP

-1608 GKPRRKIKPN
+1608 GKPRRKTKPS

-1658 DEFELDD
+1658 DDFELDD

-1683 VGLRSPKPIPVQIE
+1683 VGLRSPKPVPVQIE

-1715 TTAEYLSHDL
+1715 STAEYLSNDL
-1725 NVVVQPVMQRD
+1725 NVVDQSVMQRD

-1750 NPETDTGINDGST
+1750 NSETDTGINDGST

-1785 RTQVFPDQDEL
+1785 RTLVFPDQDEL
-1796 HVADSLI
+1796 HMADSLI

-1811 AAPSN
+1811 VAPSN

-1831 DGNKVILQDQSSGKE
+1831 DGNKVILQDQSSGKG

-1851 FFKEDAAPSSDHP
+1851 FFKEDAAPTSDHP

-1870 TPRFAR
+1870 TSRFAR
-1876 CRLPKPKPNL
+1876 YRLPKPKPNL

-1912 VQSERKALRETI
+1912 VQSVLEGKALRETI
-1924 EEQDV
+1924 EKQEV
-1929 DLEWKVRPAENS
+1929 ELEWKIRPAENS
-1941 SADLQNFGSGSTDL
+1941 SAGLQNFGSGSTDL

-1965 WEASVELKTP
+1965 WETSVELKTP
-1975 IISPKAEIFLPGL
+1975 IIAPKAEIFLPGL

-1993 QSSTGVLP
+1993 QSSAVVLP
-2001 ENKPGTV
+2001 ENKAGTV
-2008 MHSLHEVQLTQAEAV
+2008 MHNLHEVQLTQTEAV
-2023 TQEFQQ
+2023 TQDYQQ

-2041 GSGNEYPEEAEEQT
+2041 GSGNEYPEETEEQT

-2064 ADSREYHDA
+2064 ADSREYQNA

-2102 EEQSSG
+2102 GEQSLG
-2108 SLTTT
+2108 SLTAT

-2119 SLDNCTGT
+2119 SLESCTGT

-2133 SIETFTNL
+2133 SIESFTNL
-2141 DQTSWKRHAIDIEE
+2141 DQTSWKRHAIDLEE

-2164 PSTSAEDNLANTYK
+2164 PSTSADDNLANTYK
-2178 QGKLQAYAGHVA
+2178 
-2190 VLFQR
+2190 
-2195 REHHDSWRK
+2195 E
-2204 FITGKSYVARNIP
+2204 P
-2217 TPLYWGISHKML
+2217 
-2229 AAKGS
+2229 
-2234 WTNFPYCEE
+2234 
-2243 SSVKSTHAPRKI
+2243 SVKSTHDPRKM

-2262 LKTSKKKKLPTSIFV
+2262 LKTSKKKKLPSSLYL

-2285 SESFQKL
+2285 SESFQNL

-2305 DELVSGM
+2305 DELVSEM

-2323 ESFMD
+2323 ESSMD
-2328 ICESGCSGHVGSTAA
+2328 IPESGHSGHVGSTAA
-2343 LSRSPILRAG
+2343 LSRSPVLRAG

-2362 ICKSSNAEPGEGAK
+2362 ICKSSNSEPGEGAK
-2376 GNRQRLQKPLIA
+2376 GNGQRLQKPLIA
-2388 ASKRSLKRPTPSAEN
+2388 ASKRSLKRLTPSTEN
-2403 STDIQESCSLPS
+2403 STDTQESCSLPS
-2415 TSTLTS
+2415 TSMLTS
-2421 AECENIG
+2421 AKCENIG
-2428 TAAVQASSEYSEK
+2428 TAAVQVSPESSKK
-2441 QASYTKQ
+2441 QTSCTKQ

>member
-1 MASSLP
+1 MFRRARLSVKPNVRPGGRGGGCAPAAPEPQGGQDSASLP
-7 ALALCTVPHTAAART
+7 ARKEP
-22 VLGSCQVSNAFSVPV
+22 Q
-37 SLFFRRY
+37 
-44 FSSLRIVPSLAV
+44 PS
-56 FEVAKYILLQDEKA
+56 
-70 LFARSKITK
+70 
-79 NATSASPWFRNKW
+79 ATASPGAADGPRPDPRPQPEGEEPGS
-92 LYRDE
+92 RDE
-97 RTGCAND
+97 RTGAAND

-147 KLVPQSVTNGNS
+147 KQVPQSVTNGNS
-159 SLQKESY
+159 SLQKESC
-166 PSEKINTE
+166 PSEKSNTE

-223 LCPLKERP
+223 PSPLKERP
-231 TQGRT
+231 TQGRP
-236 TQEEMPHKKSP
+236 TQEEMPHTKP
-247 LTKDKQ
+247 HLTKDKQ

-285 RPTVIEGKTPPD
+285 RPTGIEGKTPPD

-321 EEKKTEKTS
+321 EEKKTEKAS

-338 EEIRAPDH
+338 EEIHVPDH

-509 RQSSKEKKPHKSRKK
+509 RPSSKEKKPPKSRKK
-524 QKETEV
+524 QKTKVVSEEADNDQDDPHGVRISDAETEV
-530 DAGTAEKENEESL
+530 DAGTAEKENEAL
-543 SVSEQTEEQII
+543 LNVSEQTEEQII

-575 VENLAEEGAAPT
+575 VENLAEEGAAPS

-601 AVSGMNS
+601 AVSGTNS
-608 ANRTECGE
+608 DNHTECGE

-629 PVLVEQE
+629 PVLMEQE

-647 EENYLDLASFQDTSA
+647 EESDLNLVSFQDTSA

-668 SSEPET
+668 SSEPEIS
-674 PDIISGSQDWQPSK
+674 DIVFGSQDWQPSE
-688 SQASGTRNEK
+688 SQASGTRNKK

-711 VCDLYKPDEKESTAG
+711 VCDLYKPAEKESTAG

-741 AAGKPSVRGRLQRP
+741 AAGKPSVRGRLQIP

-766 EATVQEKS
+766 DFSWTAAS
-774 EVKISSSEPTEGAEK
+774 EVKIFPPEPTEGAEK
-789 MCTME
+789 MYTME
-794 AGEGNTAEI
+794 AGESNTAEI
-803 TRDETTGR
+803 TRDETIGR

-821 EKAVTEKAAMRGRR
+821 DTEKAVTEKVAMRGRW
-835 QRFKPNVVGASGKK
+835 QRFKPNVVGASGKR

-856 GKNKTP
+856 GKEKTP

-881 STRGETTEKDGRISE
+881 GTRGETTEIDGKVSE
-896 TESQSKEISCL
+896 TEPQSKEISCL

-921 MRARMQR
+921 MRGRMQR

-938 RQEVSATK
+938 RQEVSTIK
-946 KDVEDEKM
+946 KDVQDEKT

-996 TSGAEKVVSVHV
+996 SAGPETVVSMHV
-1008 KQRSQEKFLGS
+1008 KQQSQEKPLGS
-1019 ESCEQEKESFSV
+1019 ETCEQEKESLCV
-1031 DDLED
+1031 DDLEEV
-1036 GSDFGTGDASSQ
+1036 SDFGTGDASSQ
-1048 QEKEVAVQTTHLLR
+1048 QKEKVAVQTTHLLR

-1088 SEDSTEK
+1088 SEDNSEK
-1095 DNSLIQCDSKCSML
+1095 DNSLIQCDSKCSIL
-1109 PDLDKAAKCEVMPSW
+1109 PDLDKAAKCEVMPSL

-1132 VGSQEVFATPISL
+1132 ADSQEIFATPISP
-1145 QSLKKLSGSESGEQ
+1145 QSPKKLSGSESGEQ
-1159 NASPPSA
+1159 NVSPPPA
-1166 DNQEKTSAVAARLH
+1166 DTQEKTSAVAARLH
-1180 SKLISQGESKP
+1180 SNHISQGESKP
-1191 ASLQPAQLV
+1191 ASLQPAQVV
-1200 RSRFQRPKPNIGRAI
+1200 RSRFQRPKPNIGRAV

-1220 RATEKDETE
+1220 RAIEKDETE
-1229 KKTEVEQSALQ
+1229 KKTETEQSALQ

-1246 IPSTVHKPKGE
+1246 IPSTVHKSKGE

-1279 GESPVPGIYQ
+1279 GESPVPDIYQ
-1289 NVSDEQSSSQED
+1289 NVSDEQSRSQED

-1313 SWFQR
+1313 SRFQR
-1318 ARSNLGRA
+1318 ARPNLGRA

-1340 PVEGETGK
+1340 LVEEETGK
-1348 AEESPLPH
+1348 AEESLLPH
-1356 RDSDVHLSP
+1356 RVSDVNLSP
-1365 KAEVDLAQKDGS
+1365 KAEVEALTSFGDLAQKDGS
-1377 DSCGVTSPKRS
+1377 DSCGVTSPPKRR

-1400 LSCNNESDQRKS
+1400 LSCNNQQDQRKS

-1423 NYSERSSSGEESKPS
+1423 NYSERFSSGESQQS

-1459 AIRKKE
+1459 ATRKKE

-1477 TEARNTEEGLVSC
+1477 TEGRNTEGGLISC
-1490 GIKSENLTSLL
+1490 DIKSENLTSLL
-1501 HTSGNLVEVA
+1501 HTSRNLVEVA
-1511 SSTEVSRKKESAD
+1511 SSSEDSWKKESAD
-1524 SIEAVLPK
+1524 SIEVVPPK

-1573 RRQPRRSSEQAGLS
+1573 RRQSRRSSEQGGLP
-1587 KRVSELRTSSAS
+1587 KRVSEVRTSSAS
-1599 ECEVDRCEK
+1599 ECEIDRCEK
-1608 GKPRRKIKPN
+1608 GKPRQKTKSN

-1626 TAHSKRSG
+1626 TVHSKRSR

-1683 VGLRSPKPIPVQIE
+1683 VGLRSPKPVPVQIE

-1725 NVVVQPVMQRD
+1725 NVVVQPVMERD

-1750 NPETDTGINDGST
+1750 NPETDAGISDGST

-1773 DPMFQLKISTQG
+1773 DPMFQLKISTQEG
-1785 RTQVFPDQDEL
+1785 
-1796 HVADSLI
+1796 
-1803 NQPNTEQN
+1803 
-1811 AAPSN
+1811 
-1816 QSLSS
+1816 
-1821 PTNNELVPSE
+1821 
-1831 DGNKVILQDQSSGKE
+1831 
-1846 ASVEI
+1846 
-1851 FFKEDAAPSSDHP
+1851 
-1864 VPKVNS
+1864 
-1870 TPRFAR
+1870 
-1876 CRLPKPKPNL
+1876 
-1886 SRVLGTNRNVHQK
+1886 
-1899 SLSPNAD
+1899 
-1906 VEQFKQ
+1906 
-1912 VQSERKALRETI
+1912 KALRETR
-1924 EEQDV
+1924 EEQEV
-1929 DLEWKVRPAENS
+1929 ELEWQIRPAENS
-1941 SADLQNFGSGSTDL
+1941 SAGLQNFGSGSTDL
-1955 AETENKTRET
+1955 AETENKTRES
-1965 WEASVELKTP
+1965 WEASVELKSP
-1975 IISPKAEIFLPGL
+1975 IIAPKAEIFLPGL
-1988 ENDPN
+1988 EKDPN
-1993 QSSTGVLP
+1993 QSSTGVLS

-2008 MHSLHEVQLTQAEAV
+2008 MHNLHEVQLTQTEAV

-2041 GSGNEYPEEAEEQT
+2041 GNGNEYPEEVAEQT

-2073 SMSLEQALE
+2073 SMSREQALE

-2096 GLANVM
+2096 GLDNVLG
-2102 EEQSSG
+2102 EQSIG
-2108 SLTTT
+2108 SLTAP

-2133 SIETFTNL
+2133 SIESFTNL
-2141 DQTSWKRHAIDIEE
+2141 DQTSWKRCAIDLEE

-2164 PSTSAEDNLANTYK
+2164 PSTSADDNLTNTYK
-2178 QGKLQAYAGHVA
+2178 
-2190 VLFQR
+2190 
-2195 REHHDSWRK
+2195 
-2204 FITGKSYVARNIP
+2204 
-2217 TPLYWGISHKML
+2217 
-2229 AAKGS
+2229 
-2234 WTNFPYCEE
+2234 E
-2243 SSVKSTHAPRKI
+2243 SSVKSTHAPRKM

-2277 SKTAERGQ
+2277 SKTAESGQ
-2285 SESFQKL
+2285 SESFQNL

-2312 DHEGKEEANEQ
+2312 DHEGKEAANEQ
-2323 ESFMD
+2323 ESSMD
-2328 ICESGCSGHVGSTAA
+2328 ICESGHLGHVGSTAA
-2343 LSRSPILRAG
+2343 LSRSPMLRAG

-2362 ICKSSNAEPGEGAK
+2362 ICKSSNSEPGEGAK
-2376 GNRQRLQKPLIA
+2376 GNGQRLQKPLIA
-2388 ASKRSLKRPTPSAEN
+2388 ASKQSLKRPTPSAEN
-2403 STDIQESCSLPS
+2403 NTDMQESCSLPS
-2415 TSTLTS
+2415 TSLLTS

-2428 TAAVQASSEYSEK
+2428 TAAVQISSESSEK
-2441 QASYTKQ
+2441 QASCTKQ
-2448 QEKEEEPTRISEY
+2448 QKEEEPTRILEY

-2469 VDDSE
+2469 VNDSE

>member
-1 MASSLP
+1 MFRRARLSVKPNVRPGGRGGGGPSAPAAPEPQRGQDSFSLP
-7 ALALCTVPHTAAART
+7 ARQEPQPNAPAPPGTAAGPRPDPAPQPE
-22 VLGSCQVSNAFSVPV
+22 VGQPGS
-37 SLFFRRY
+37 
-44 FSSLRIVPSLAV
+44 
-56 FEVAKYILLQDEKA
+56 
-70 LFARSKITK
+70 
-79 NATSASPWFRNKW
+79 
-92 LYRDE
+92 RDE

-104 DGEAR
+104 DGEAK

-147 KLVPQSVTNGNS
+147 KQVPQSVTNGNS
-159 SLQKESY
+159 SVQKESY
-166 PSEKINTE
+166 PSEKINIE

-223 LCPLKERP
+223 PCPLKERP
-231 TQGRT
+231 TQGRP
-236 TQEEMPHKKSP
+236 TQEEMSHTKPP

-253 KCSDRERIL
+253 KCTDRERIL

-277 ERMKRWKN
+277 ERMKKWKN

-330 TQVQMKEP
+330 TQVQTREP

-366 VPRVKVAED
+366 VPQVKVAED

-509 RQSSKEKKPHKSRKK
+509 RQNSKEKKPHKSRKK
-524 QKETEV
+524 QKAKVVSGEADNDQDDPPGIRISDAETEV
-530 DAGTAEKENEESL
+530 DAETAEKENEESL

-560 KKKRKKKKKDDSELE
+560 KKRRKKKKKDDSELE
-575 VENLAEEGAAPT
+575 VENLAEEGASPP
-587 KPAKGGKSSNKKKN
+587 KPAQGGKSSNKKKN

-608 ANRTECGE
+608 DNHAECGE

-636 SHSCLQLNDKT
+636 SHSCLQRNDKT
-647 EENYLDLASFQDTSA
+647 EESDLNLISCQDTSA
-662 GLIETE
+662 GLIETK

-674 PDIISGSQDWQPSK
+674 PNIISGSQDWQPSK
-688 SQASGTRNEK
+688 SQGSGTRNKK

-711 VCDLYKPDEKESTAG
+711 VCDLYKPDEKKSTAA

-731 KSETMETEKA
+731 KSETTETEKA

-755 KPNLARASGKT
+755 KHNLTRASGKT
-766 EATVQEKS
+766 EAEVQEKS
-774 EVKISSSEPTEGAEK
+774 EVKISSPEPTEGAEK
-789 MCTME
+789 VCIME

-811 EIKALETESQ
+811 EIKALETEAQ
-821 EKAVTEKAAMRGRR
+821 ETEKVVTEKAAVRGRR
-835 QRFKPNVVGASGKK
+835 QRFKPNVAGSSGKR

-856 GKNKTP
+856 GKDKSP
-862 QEPEGAIE
+862 QEPEGATE
-870 KQSTDQGNTPD
+870 KSTDQGNTPD
-881 STRGETTEKDGRISE
+881 STRGETTEKDGKVSE
-896 TESQSKEISCL
+896 TEAHAKEISCL

-921 MRARMQR
+921 MRGRMQR

-938 RQEVSATK
+938 RQEVSTTK
-946 KDVEDEKM
+946 KDVEDEKLK
-954 EVGEAVK
+954 VGETVK
-961 SLIHCENKSGALLT
+961 NLLHCENKSGALLT

-982 EDILLCSEISEKEA
+982 EDILLWSEISEKEA
-996 TSGAEKVVSVHV
+996 SAGAEKVVSVHV
-1008 KQRSQEKFLGS
+1008 KQHSQEKPLGS
-1019 ESCEQEKESFSV
+1019 ESCEQEKESSSV

-1036 GSDFGTGDASSQ
+1036 GSDFGTGDARSSQ
-1048 QEKEVAVQTTHLLR
+1048 QEEEVAVQTTHLLR

-1074 EAGGGEVPGVDKDV
+1074 ETGGGEVSGVDKEV

-1095 DNSLIQCDSKCSML
+1095 DNSLTQCDNKCSML
-1109 PDLDKAAKCEVMPSW
+1109 PDLDKAAKCEVLPSC
-1124 QSLEKEDP
+1124 QTLEKEDSAD
-1132 VGSQEVFATPISL
+1132 SQEVFATSISL
-1145 QSLKKLSGSESGEQ
+1145 QSPKKLSGSESGEQ
-1159 NASPPSA
+1159 NASLPSA
-1166 DNQEKTSAVAARLH
+1166 DNQEKTSAVAARVH
-1180 SKLISQGESKP
+1180 SKHISQGESKP
-1191 ASLQPAQLV
+1191 ASLQPPQLV
-1200 RSRFQRPKPNIGRAI
+1200 RSRFQRPKPNIGRAV
-1215 GRKET
+1215 GKRET

-1229 KKTEVEQSALQ
+1229 KKTEAEQSTLQ
-1240 KDESAG
+1240 KDGSAG
-1246 IPSTVHKPKGE
+1246 IPSAVHKSKGE

-1267 DKLLGCEKQTPE
+1267 DKLLDCEKQTPE
-1279 GESPVPGIYQ
+1279 RESPVPDVYQ
-1289 NVSDEQSSSQED
+1289 NVLDEQSSFQED

-1318 ARSNLGRA
+1318 ARPNLGRA

-1365 KAEVDLAQKDGS
+1365 EAEVDLAQKDGS
-1377 DSCGVTSPKRS
+1377 DSCEVTSPKRS
-1388 IQSEK
+1388 IQSER
-1393 LCSLEKS
+1393 LCPLEKS
-1400 LSCNNESDQRKS
+1400 FSCNNQRDQRMS

-1418 ESRLP
+1418 ESRLL
-1423 NYSERSSSGEESKPS
+1423 NYSERSSCGEENKPS

-1450 RRPKPNLVR
+1450 RRPKPNLVK
-1459 AIRKKE
+1459 ATRKKE

-1477 TEARNTEEGLVSC
+1477 TEARNTVGGLVSC
-1490 GIKSENLTSLL
+1490 GKKSENLTSLL

-1511 SSTEVSRKKESAD
+1511 SSSEDSWKKESAD
-1524 SIEAVLPK
+1524 SIEAVPTK

-1541 SPERLS
+1541 SPERLL

-1552 IEQEEDSQPL
+1552 IEQEDSQLL

-1573 RRQPRRSSEQAGLS
+1573 RRQSRRSSEQAGLP

-1599 ECEVDRCEK
+1599 ECEVDLCEK

-1626 TAHSKRSG
+1626 TTRSKRSG

-1683 VGLRSPKPIPVQIE
+1683 VGLRSPKLVPVQIE

-1715 TTAEYLSHDL
+1715 TTTEYLSHDL

-1785 RTQVFPDQDEL
+1785 RIQVFPDQDEL
-1796 HVADSLI
+1796 HMADSLI

-1811 AAPSN
+1811 VAPSN

-1846 ASVEI
+1846 ASVENL
-1851 FFKEDAAPSSDHP
+1851 FKEDAAPSSDHS

-1886 SRVLGTNRNVHQK
+1886 SRILGTNRNVHQK

-1906 VEQFKQ
+1906 VEQFKE
-1912 VQSERKALRETI
+1912 VQSEGKALRETI
-1924 EEQDV
+1924 EEQEV
-1929 DLEWKVRPAENS
+1929 DLEWKVRPAQNS
-1941 SADLQNFGSGSTDL
+1941 SAGLQNFGSGSTDL
-1955 AETENKTRET
+1955 AKTENKTRET

-2008 MHSLHEVQLTQAEAV
+2008 MHNLHEVQLTQTEAAA
-2023 TQEFQQ
+2023 QEFQQ
-2029 QYITSTK
+2029 QHITSTK

-2041 GSGNEYPEEAEEQT
+2041 GSGNVYPEEAEEQT

-2073 SMSLEQALE
+2073 SVSLEQALE

-2102 EEQSSG
+2102 GEQSIG

-2113 VDKAAT
+2113 DDKAAT

-2133 SIETFTNL
+2133 SIETLTNL
-2141 DQTSWKRHAIDIEE
+2141 DETSWKRHAIDLEE

-2178 QGKLQAYAGHVA
+2178 
-2190 VLFQR
+2190 
-2195 REHHDSWRK
+2195 D
-2204 FITGKSYVARNIP
+2204 
-2217 TPLYWGISHKML
+2217 
-2229 AAKGS
+2229 
-2234 WTNFPYCEE
+2234 
-2243 SSVKSTHAPRKI
+2243 SSVKSIHAPRKI

-2262 LKTSKKKKLPTSIFV
+2262 MKTSKKKKLPTSIFV
-2277 SKTAERGQ
+2277 SKTAEGGQ

-2305 DELVSGM
+2305 DELVSGI
-2312 DHEGKEEANEQ
+2312 GKEEANEQ
-2323 ESFMD
+2323 ESSMD
-2328 ICESGCSGHVGSTAA
+2328 IGESGCLGHVGSTAA
-2343 LSRSPILRAG
+2343 LSRSPMLRAG

-2376 GNRQRLQKPLIA
+2376 GNRQRLQKPLRA
-2388 ASKRSLKRPTPSAEN
+2388 ASKRSLKRPTPSTEN
-2403 STDIQESCSLPS
+2403 STDTQESCSLSS
-2415 TSTLTS
+2415 TSMLTS

-2428 TAAVQASSEYSEK
+2428 TAAVQVLSEFSET
-2441 QASYTKQ
+2441 QASCTKQ

>member
-1 MASSLP
+1 
-7 ALALCTVPHTAAART
+7 
-22 VLGSCQVSNAFSVPV
+22 
-37 SLFFRRY
+37 
-44 FSSLRIVPSLAV
+44 
-56 FEVAKYILLQDEKA
+56 
-70 LFARSKITK
+70 
-79 NATSASPWFRNKW
+79 
-92 LYRDE
+92 
-97 RTGCAND
+97 
-104 DGEAR
+104 
-109 KPADTPLQRRK
+109 
-120 RISTMPNL
+120 MPNL

-147 KLVPQSVTNGNS
+147 KQVPQSVTNGNS

-166 PSEKINTE
+166 PSEKTNTE

-223 LCPLKERP
+223 PCPLKERP
-231 TQGRT
+231 TQGRP
-236 TQEEMPHKKSP
+236 TQEEMPHTKPP

-285 RPTVIEGKTPPD
+285 RPMVIEGKTPPD

-330 TQVQMKEP
+330 TQVQMKES
-338 EEIRAPDH
+338 EEIHVPDH

-509 RQSSKEKKPHKSRKK
+509 RPSSKEKKPPKSRKK
-524 QKETEV
+524 QKAKVVSEEADNDQDDPQGVRISDAETV
-530 DAGTAEKENEESL
+530 DAGTAEKENEASL
-543 SVSEQTEEQII
+543 NVSEQTEEQII

-575 VENLAEEGAAPT
+575 VENLSEEGAAPS

-601 AVSGMNS
+601 AVSGTNS
-608 ANRTECGE
+608 DNHTESGE
-616 ELDVLNQENVDET
+616 ELDVLNQENADET
-629 PVLVEQE
+629 PVLMEQE

-647 EENYLDLASFQDTSA
+647 EERDLNLASFQDTSA

-674 PDIISGSQDWQPSK
+674 SDIISGSQDWQPSE
-688 SQASGTRNEK
+688 SQASGTRNKK
-698 GNGEETSEAKNNE
+698 GNGEETSEAKNSE
-711 VCDLYKPDEKESTAG
+711 VCDLYKPAEKESTAR

-766 EATVQEKS
+766 EAAVQEKS
-774 EVKISSSEPTEGAEK
+774 EVKISPPEPTEGAEK
-789 MCTME
+789 MYTME

-803 TRDETTGR
+803 TGDEIIGR
-811 EIKALETESQ
+811 EIKALETKSQ
-821 EKAVTEKAAMRGRR
+821 GRR
-835 QRFKPNVVGASGKK
+835 QRFKPNVVGASGKR

-856 GKNKTP
+856 GKEKTP
-862 QEPEGAIE
+862 QEPVGAIE
-870 KQSTDQGNTPD
+870 KSTDQGNTPD
-881 STRGETTEKDGRISE
+881 GTRGETTEKDGRVSE
-896 TESQSKEISCL
+896 TEPQSKEISCL

-921 MRARMQR
+921 MRGRMQR

-938 RQEVSATK
+938 RQEISTIK
-946 KDVEDEKM
+946 KDVQDEKT

-996 TSGAEKVVSVHV
+996 TAGPETVVSMHV
-1008 KQRSQEKFLGS
+1008 KQHSQEKPLGS
-1019 ESCEQEKESFSV
+1019 ESCEQEKELCV
-1031 DDLED
+1031 DDLEEV
-1036 GSDFGTGDASSQ
+1036 SDFGTGDASSQ
-1048 QEKEVAVQTTHLLR
+1048 QEEKVAVQTTHLLR
-1062 NQFQRPKSNLGK
+1062 NQFQKPKSNVGK
-1074 EAGGGEVPGVDKDV
+1074 EAEGGEVPGVDKDV
-1088 SEDSTEK
+1088 SEDNSEK
-1095 DNSLIQCDSKCSML
+1095 DNSLIQCHSKCSML
-1109 PDLDKAAKCEVMPSW
+1109 PDLDKAAKCEVMPSL
-1124 QSLEKEDP
+1124 QTLEKEDP
-1132 VGSQEVFATPISL
+1132 ADSQEIFATPISL
-1145 QSLKKLSGSESGEQ
+1145 QSPKKLSGSESGEQ
-1159 NASPPSA
+1159 NVSPPPA
-1166 DNQEKTSAVAARLH
+1166 DNLEKTSAVAARLH
-1180 SKLISQGESKP
+1180 SNHISQGESKP
-1191 ASLQPAQLV
+1191 ASLQPAQIV
-1200 RSRFQRPKPNIGRAI
+1200 RIRFQRPKPNIGRAV

-1229 KKTEVEQSALQ
+1229 KKTEAEQSALQ

-1246 IPSTVHKPKGE
+1246 ILSTVHKSKGE

-1267 DKLLGCEKQTPE
+1267 DKLLGCEKQMPE
-1279 GESPVPGIYQ
+1279 GESPVPDIYQ
-1289 NVSDEQSSSQED
+1289 NVSDEQ
-1301 KPCAIKPAQLMR
+1301 I
-1313 SWFQR
+1313 
-1318 ARSNLGRA
+1318 
-1326 YGKKEEPVAEKVTA
+1326 
-1340 PVEGETGK
+1340 
-1348 AEESPLPH
+1348 
-1356 RDSDVHLSP
+1356 
-1365 KAEVDLAQKDGS
+1365 
-1377 DSCGVTSPKRS
+1377 
-1388 IQSEK
+1388 
-1393 LCSLEKS
+1393 
-1400 LSCNNESDQRKS
+1400 
-1412 CMSTDV
+1412 
-1418 ESRLP
+1418 
-1423 NYSERSSSGEESKPS
+1423 RSSSGEESKQS

-1459 AIRKKE
+1459 ASRKKE

-1471 NTTEEK
+1471 NTSEEK
-1477 TEARNTEEGLVSC
+1477 TEGRNTEEGLISC
-1490 GIKSENLTSLL
+1490 DIKSENLTPLL
-1501 HTSGNLVEVA
+1501 HTSRNLVEVA
-1511 SSTEVSRKKESAD
+1511 SSSEDSRKKESAD
-1524 SIEAVLPK
+1524 SIEAVPPK

-1573 RRQPRRSSEQAGLS
+1573 RRQSRRSSEQGGLP

-1608 GKPRRKIKPN
+1608 GKPRQKTKPN

-1683 VGLRSPKPIPVQIE
+1683 VGLRSPKPVPVQIE

-1750 NPETDTGINDGST
+1750 NPETDT
-1763 EAAMTLLAMG
+1763 
-1773 DPMFQLKISTQG
+1773 
-1785 RTQVFPDQDEL
+1785 
-1796 HVADSLI
+1796 
-1803 NQPNTEQN
+1803 
-1811 AAPSN
+1811 
-1816 QSLSS
+1816 
-1821 PTNNELVPSE
+1821 
-1831 DGNKVILQDQSSGKE
+1831 
-1846 ASVEI
+1846 
-1851 FFKEDAAPSSDHP
+1851 
-1864 VPKVNS
+1864 
-1870 TPRFAR
+1870 
-1876 CRLPKPKPNL
+1876 
-1886 SRVLGTNRNVHQK
+1886 
-1899 SLSPNAD
+1899 
-1906 VEQFKQ
+1906 
-1912 VQSERKALRETI
+1912 
-1924 EEQDV
+1924 
-1929 DLEWKVRPAENS
+1929 
-1941 SADLQNFGSGSTDL
+1941 
-1955 AETENKTRET
+1955 
-1965 WEASVELKTP
+1965 
-1975 IISPKAEIFLPGL
+1975 
-1988 ENDPN
+1988 
-1993 QSSTGVLP
+1993 
-2001 ENKPGTV
+2001 
-2008 MHSLHEVQLTQAEAV
+2008 
-2023 TQEFQQ
+2023 
-2029 QYITSTK
+2029 
-2036 ETSVN
+2036 VN
-2041 GSGNEYPEEAEEQT
+2041 GNGNEYPEEVAEQT

-2064 ADSREYHDA
+2064 ADSREYHDP

-2102 EEQSSG
+2102 GEQSIG
-2108 SLTTT
+2108 SLTAP
-2113 VDKAAT
+2113 VDRAAT
-2119 SLDNCTGT
+2119 SLDTCTGT

-2133 SIETFTNL
+2133 SIESFTNM
-2141 DQTSWKRHAIDIEE
+2141 DQTSCKRCAIDLEE

-2164 PSTSAEDNLANTYK
+2164 PSTSADDNLANTYK
-2178 QGKLQAYAGHVA
+2178 EAFKQQ
-2190 VLFQR
+2190 
-2195 REHHDSWRK
+2195 
-2204 FITGKSYVARNIP
+2204 N
-2217 TPLYWGISHKML
+2217 
-2229 AAKGS
+2229 GS
-2234 WTNFPYCEE
+2234 W
-2243 SSVKSTHAPRKI
+2243 
-2255 AGRISEK
+2255 RISEK

-2277 SKTAERGQ
+2277 SKTAESGQ
-2285 SESFQKL
+2285 SESFQNL

-2312 DHEGKEEANEQ
+2312 DHEGKAAPNEQ
-2323 ESFMD
+2323 ESSMD
-2328 ICESGCSGHVGSTAA
+2328 ICESGHSGHVGSTAA
-2343 LSRSPILRAG
+2343 LSKSPMLRAG

-2362 ICKSSNAEPGEGAK
+2362 ICKSSNSEPGEDAK
-2376 GNRQRLQKPLIA
+2376 GNGQRLQKPLIA
-2388 ASKRSLKRPTPSAEN
+2388 ASKQSLKRPTPSAEN
-2403 STDIQESCSLPS
+2403 NTDTQESCSLPS
-2415 TSTLTS
+2415 TSLLTS

-2428 TAAVQASSEYSEK
+2428 TAAVQENYERMKALVTELQELAEKIRLGGGEKARKLHTSRGKLLPRERIDRLIDPGSPFLEFSQFAGYQLYGNEEVPAGGIITGIGRVSGVDQTLDNTCNNVPINSFEGCIVIFLMRNKWLIVQGHRVECLIVANDATVKGGTYYPVTVKKHLRAQEIAMQNHLPCLYLVDSGGANLPRQAEVFPDRDHFGRIFYNQALMSSERIPQIAVVMGSCTAGGAYVPAMADETDFSKFQDLFRRVASELRISLKKVPEQQHELTDILQPSSSSRIALPINAALLEPATAIWQTLAASLLTCK
-2441 QASYTKQ
+2441 QADHKYFIPSKGSEFLFTHPAPNFMVVDAVNQKTKHQFPCSTPSDKDSKRLDLLGHKVYTSSMLQFHIANYTAVLVKYDH
-2448 QEKEEEPTRISEY
+2448 KNYNKFRKKRNNNLRL
-2461 FFSDIFME
+2461 
-2469 VDDSE
+2469 